1 MTNRGHAREDEMLT
15 SKGMN
20 GAINEQ
26 IGHEF
31 AAMLQYVA
39 IAAYFDGEGLPML
52 ARHFYRQAE
61 EERGHAM
68 RFVSYVTEAGGQV
81 AIPAIPA
88 ARSEFR
94 SAEEA
99 VKLSLERELTVTTQI
114 NGLMDRAIK
123 ENDHTTRNALEWFV
137 EEQLE
142 EVSSMETLLRMVQR
156 AGESGLL
163 FVEHYLSTGRP
174 GEHPEPAAEHA

>member
-1 MTNRGHAREDEMLT
+1 MLT
-15 SKGMN
+15 SAEMN
-20 GAINEQ
+20 RAINEQ

-39 IAAYFDGEGLPML
+39 IATHFDGEGLPML

-61 EERGHAM
+61 EEREHAM
-68 RFVSYVTEAGGQV
+68 RFVRYAVDAGGPIT
-81 AIPAIPA
+81 IPAIPA
-88 ARSEFR
+88 GRSGFR

-99 VKLSLERELTVTTQI
+99 VKLSLDQELTVTKQI
-114 NGLMDRAIK
+114 NALMDRAI
-123 ENDHTTRNALEWFV
+123 EEHDHTTRNALEWFV

-156 AGESGLL
+156 AGEAGLL
-163 FVEHYLSTGRP
+163 FVEHYLAQSQP
-174 GEHPEPAAEHA
+174 AHHPEPSAEQS